1 MRNGSRRTQRA
12 VLPVPDA
19 NGLIVRGRDDPG
31 KLVMEEDSADI
42 VEMAIE
48 GEEAATSL
56 ERPDLD
62 LVVVTTGNEERLCLV
77 EVDTSYRTVVFFEA
91 VNQSAHAV
99 VP

>member
-1 MRNGSRRTQRA
+1 
-12 VLPVPDA
+12 VV
-19 NGLIVRGRDDPG
+19 
-31 KLVMEEDSADI
+31 EEDGADI

-62 LVVVTTGNEERLCLV
+62 LVVVTTGYEERLCLV
-77 EVDTSYRTVVFFEA
+77 EIDTSYRAVVFFEA
-91 VNQSAHAV
+91 VNQGTHAV